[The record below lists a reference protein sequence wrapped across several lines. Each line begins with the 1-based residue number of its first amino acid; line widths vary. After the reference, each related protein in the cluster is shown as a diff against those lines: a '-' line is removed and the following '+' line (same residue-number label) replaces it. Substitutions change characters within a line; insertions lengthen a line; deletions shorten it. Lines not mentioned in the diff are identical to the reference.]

1 MTPERILEEFPA
13 PSFRG
18 RQETALADIQRA
30 FAADNEVV
38 LVRAPT
44 GSGKSLLARAIMGA
58 ARTPEEAAAHEPTGA
73 YYTTP
78 QVSQLDAVAADE
90 LLDDL
95 AVIRGK
101 ANYTCL
107 LDGEEDTRV
116 DRAPCARDRTFECDI
131 QHKCPYFSDRSIA
144 ANRRYAAMTLAYFM
158 QTAGTETFGPRDIVV
173 IDEAHGLAEW
183 AEMYATIELS
193 AQTLPIWEEL
203 DVPRAGELDGITDAI
218 PVAERVLAACE
229 RRVDALRSRRTLTAG
244 EAGERDALA
253 ERVRE
258 LGWFVEDAQS
268 EVSATDWLLDGS
280 DGLTFKPVNPAR
292 YLQHTVWD
300 RGGRFALLSATI
312 LDKAGFC
319 RGIGLDPSRVAL
331 VEVEHT
337 FPLDH
342 RPVYDVTQGKMTYG
356 AREETIPA
364 IARLIGQVM
373 TRHPA
378 EKGIVHAH
386 SYQIQS
392 ALAQR
397 LRELGVGDR
406 IHTHDRDDRDAAL
419 GAWLK
424 TDAPRVFLAVRMEEA
439 LDLGGDLARWQV
451 LCKAPFP
458 NTNDARVAH
467 RLDDGQ
473 WEWYYRTTLS
483 TIMQACGRVVRAR
496 DDYGATYLAD
506 SSILD
511 VFDRTRGLMPAW
523 FRDQVEAM
531 TTPALPAV
539 DPATALSAMTGSPPA
554 VTAEHASGNSGRDAD
569 AESGSLPADH
579 PLHDVWG

>member
-1 MTPERILEEFPA
+1 MNPERILAEFPA
-13 PSFRG
+13 PAFRG
-18 RQETALADIQRA
+18 RQETALRDIQAA
-30 FAADNEVV
+30 FAADNDVV

-58 ARTPEEAAAHEPTGA
+58 ARTPDAAAAHEPTGA

-78 QVSQLDAVAADE
+78 QVSQLEAVADDE

-107 LDGEEDTRV
+107 LDGEADTRV
-116 DRAPCARDRTFECDI
+116 DRAPCARDRSFDCEI

-144 ANRRYAAMTLAYFM
+144 ANRRFAAMTLAYFM
-158 QTAGTETFGPRDIVV
+158 QTASTETFGPRDIVV

-193 AQTLPIWEEL
+193 AQTVPIWEDL
-203 DVPRAGELDGITDAI
+203 QVPPPGELDGISGAI
-218 PVAERVLAACE
+218 RVAERVLGASE
-229 RRVDALRSRRTLTAG
+229 RRLEALRGRRTLTPA
-244 EAGERDALA
+244 EAGERDRLA

-258 LGWFVEDAQS
+258 LDWFVEDVQS
-268 EVSATDWLLDGS
+268 EASATEWLLDGT

-300 RGGRFALLSATI
+300 RGERFALLSATI
-312 LDKAGFC
+312 LDKSGFC
-319 RGIGLDPSRVAL
+319 RGIGLDPSRVGL
-331 VEVEHT
+331 VEVDHT

-342 RPVYDVTQGKMTYG
+342 RPLYNVAQGKMTYE
-356 AREETIPA
+356 AREATIPD
-364 IARLIGQVM
+364 ISRLIGRVM
-373 TRHPA
+373 TQHHD

-397 LRELGVGDR
+397 LRELGVGAR
-406 IHTHDRDDRDAAL
+406 ILTHDRDDRDAAL
-419 GAWLK
+419 RTWLS

-467 RLDDGQ
+467 RLDAGQ
-473 WEWYYRTTLS
+473 WDWYYRATLS
-483 TIMQACGRVVRAR
+483 TIMQACGRVVRAH
-496 DDYGATYLAD
+496 DDYGVTYLAD

-511 VFDRTRGLMPAW
+511 VFDRTSELMPGW
-523 FRDQVEAM
+523 FQAQVKAM
-531 TTPALPAV
+531 TTPDLPTV
-539 DPATALSAMTGSPPA
+539 DPATALSGTTANPPP
-554 VTAEHASGNSGRDAD
+554 VVSEHTQ
-569 AESGSLPADH
+569 AESGGDANAESTSLPSDH
-579 PLHDVWG
+579 PLNDVWG